1 MLLVVAWNEMHRRQH
16 VRKISVELQN
26 EYTHSTDDERQPNR
40 WSQRNRRIDARK
52 SAQDPRL
59 MFFRSWFHTVESES
73 VMDGGQKKVDY

>member
-16 VRKISVELQN
+16 VRKISVELPN

-59 MFFRSWFHTVESES
+59 MFFRSPWFQRVL
-73 VMDGGQKKVDY
+73 DGGLHEIKLIP